1 MVREYNSQVKGIYRL
16 LIAIG
21 ILVGIIILANF
32 GFKRIDLTEEKRHTL
47 TSSSI
52 DLLESLEDVVFV
64 KVYLKGEYPAEFKQL
79 EQAIRERLDEMKA
92 YAGENLEYEF
102 INPSESNDPGER
114 NEFYQYLQDSGLQYT
129 NITLRSKDGI
139 SEKILFPGAL
149 ITYRNE
155 TMPLQ
160 LLKSSERAVDPEMIN
175 NSVNNLEY
183 EFSHI
188 MRRIITDK
196 SPHIA
201 FIEGH
206 GESSLLETSDA
217 QKLLEE
223 SYPVARVTID
233 GQLNALSMPLDD
245 AGKNRLNKFELII
258 ISDPDSSFSD
268 ADRFMIDQY
277 IMRGGKVIWSVDPL
291 IADMDSLRDQQQT
304 MAVNRDLGIEEMLF
318 QYGARLEKNL
328 LLDGSC
334 APIGITTGMKGNQP
348 QIEMFPWYFKPV
360 IIPRDAHPIVA
371 NIDPIVCE
379 FVSSIDTIA
388 RPGIKKTVLLRSS
401 ENTRILRSPVRINL
415 GIVSID
421 PDFGAKKRSYQ
432 TVAVLLEGRFGTA
445 FKNRISPVY
454 LEKGFEFRENSL
466 PTSMLVISD
475 GNIFQNRISADGQN
489 YFTLGY
495 DRYSKRKVYGNREF
509 LINAVNYMLDEESL
523 ISVRSRSIK
532 LRQLDREAL
541 IQNRS
546 QIQTANVAL
555 PILLI
560 LILGLILNFI
570 RNRKYSKTLAP

>member
-1 MVREYNSQVKGIYRL
+1 MVREYTNRLKGIYQL
-16 LIAIG
+16 LLTIAIC
-21 ILVGIIILANF
+21 VGVIVLSSFA
-32 GFKRIDLTEEKRHTL
+32 FKRFDLTEEKRHTL
-47 TSSSI
+47 TPSSV
-52 DLLESLEDVVFV
+52 DLLENLDDIVFV

-79 EQAIRERLDEMKA
+79 EQAVRERLDEMKA
-92 YAGENLEYEF
+92 YAGDNLDYEF
-102 INPSESNDPGER
+102 INPSENNDPEQR

-129 NITLRSKDGI
+129 NITLRSKDGT

-188 MRRIITDK
+188 LRRITTDK

-201 FIEGH
+201 IIQGH

-233 GQLNALSMPLDD
+233 GQLNSLTIGANES
-245 AGKNRLNKFELII
+245 GKQRLNKYELII

-277 IMRGGKVIWSVDPL
+277 LMRGGKVIWAVDPL
-291 IADMDSLRDQQQT
+291 VANMDSLRDSQQT
-304 MAVNRDLGIEEMLF
+304 MAINRDLGIDEMLF
-318 QYGARLEKNL
+318 QYGVRLENNL
-328 LLDGSC
+328 LLDRNC
-334 APIGITTGMKGNQP
+334 ARIGITTGMIGNQP
-348 QIEMFPWYFKPV
+348 QIEMFPWYFKP
-360 IIPRDAHPIVA
+360 IIVPRNPHPIVS

-379 FVSSIDTIA
+379 FVSSLDTIA

-415 GIVSID
+415 GIVSIN
-421 PDFGAKKRSYQ
+421 PDFGEKKRPYQ
-432 TVAVLLEGRFGTA
+432 PVAVLLEGRFSTA

-454 LEKGFEFRENSL
+454 LEEGFEFRETSL
-466 PTSMLVISD
+466 PTSMLVIAD
-475 GNIFQNRISADGQN
+475 GDIFQNRISADGKS
-489 YFTLGY
+489 YYTLGY
-495 DRYSKRKVYGNREF
+495 DRYAKRKVFGNREF

-532 LRQLDREAL
+532 LRQLDSEML
-541 IQNRS
+541 LQKRS
-546 QIQTANVAL
+546 MIQTANVAL
-555 PILLI
+555 PLLLI
-560 LILGLILNFI
+560 IVLGLTLNFV
-570 RNRKYSKTLAP
+570 RNRKYSKN